1 MRIKELILQSWD
13 ALARNRLRSI
23 LTMMGIVWGLT
34 TVVLLLGYGESV
46 SNGVLAAFVGI
57 GNNVIMVWQGQT
69 SMQAGGQRAGKRIH
83 FKYDDIQAIRDEA
96 PLVRLVSAEWDDPLA
111 FKYGDKVISVQSKA
125 VQYPYR
131 EMRKLNI
138 AEGRYFEE
146 SDFSEH
152 RHVLIFGP
160 NAAKKVFGGRDPVG
174 EHVTIN
180 GETWDVIGKLQLKIQ
195 DSSNN
200 GPDNENVFLPFES
213 LSDINDIRDPE
224 MIVFQPITP
233 LEHKSALAQV
243 REVLARRH
251 NFNPKDDKSSPDWD
265 TVEDV
270 KDIQQFGIALR
281 LILGFIGVLTLGVG
295 GVGVMNIMLVSVT
308 ERTKEVGL
316 RKALG
321 ARNRD
326 IAFQFLVEALV
337 LTFAAGLVGMLVSV
351 ALAHAIPPMPL
362 YSAMYKTANH
372 EGDII
377 LQTSTGVMLTAF
389 VILAFVGVSAGMW
402 PALKAS
408 RMEPVEALRY
418 E

>member
-96 PLVRLVSAEWDDPLA
+96 PLVRLVSAEWDDPIA

-233 LEHKSALAQV
+233 LEHKAALAQV

-389 VILAFVGVSAGMW
+389 IILTFVGITAGMW

>member
-111 FKYGDKVISVQSKA
+111 LKYGDKVISVQSKA

-233 LEHKSALAQV
+233 LEHKAALAQV

-265 TVEDV
+265 TVEDI

-389 VILAFVGVSAGMW
+389 IILTFVGITAGMW